1 MPSTLPNL
9 NKTIA
14 KKPNKSVQSI
24 KSIKAAKVLKLKMVK
39 AVKASRAT
47 RSTNKP
53 KNVQLKEVEV
63 IPDPEIT
70 KLIERDPIQ
79 DQEIEV
85 VEDEGEEITKKPNR

>member
-1 MPSTLPNL
+1 MPTLPNL

-14 KKPNKSVQSI
+14 KQPNKSVQSV

-63 IPDPEIT
+63 IPDAKIAE
-70 KLIERDPIQ
+70 LIEKDPIQ
-79 DQEIEV
+79 DQEIED